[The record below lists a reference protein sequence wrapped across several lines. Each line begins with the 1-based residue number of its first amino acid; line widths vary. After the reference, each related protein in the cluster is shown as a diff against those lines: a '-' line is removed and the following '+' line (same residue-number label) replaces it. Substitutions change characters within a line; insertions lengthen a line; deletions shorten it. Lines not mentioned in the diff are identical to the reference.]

1 MVNGTDL
8 LERKYE
14 REIKLMVIYMY
25 KKRTKPPAVP
35 VMSLDLSWMVRL
47 ILVRVVGVGEGSGLV
62 DK

>member
-35 VMSLDLSWMVRL
+35 VMSLDLPWMVRL
-47 ILVRVVGVGEGSGLV
+47 ILVRVVSVGEGSGLV